1 MKNLKGK
8 TAVVTGAAS
17 GIGRELANCLA
28 KKGCNLALSDVNEAE
43 LAVTVSNLPNNVRV
57 TQDVLDVAD
66 RAAFYAYAEKMIDAH
81 DGVDIVIN
89 NAGVAVTSTIEEL
102 SYEDLEWIV
111 NINMWG
117 VIYGTKAFL
126 PHLKTRPESH
136 IVNISSIFG
145 IISLPEQGAYN
156 MTKFAVRGFTESLR
170 QEMAGTSVGVT
181 CVHPGGIKTNIAKA
195 GRQSENS
202 TIDMK
207 EFEKNF
213 HTSAGSAAKQI
224 VSAITGSKKRILV
237 GLDAKAVDIVQRLL
251 PKSYESIV
259 MRLLKG

>member
-17 GIGRELANCLA
+17 GIGRELAYCLA
-28 KKGCNLALSDVNEAE
+28 EKGCNLALSDVNEKGLAE
-43 LAVTVSNLPNNVRV
+43 TVSNLPAKVRV

-66 RAAFYAYAEKMIDAH
+66 RVAFYDYAERMIKAH

-89 NAGVAVTSTIEEL
+89 NAGVAVTSTIEDL
-102 SYEDLEWIV
+102 SYDDMEWIV
-111 NINMWG
+111 NINLWG
-117 VIYGTKAFL
+117 VVYGTKAFL
-126 PHLKTRPESH
+126 PHLKTRAESH
-136 IVNISSIFG
+136 VVNISSVFG
-145 IISLPEQGAYN
+145 IVSLPEHGAYN
-156 MTKFAVRGFTESLR
+156 MTKFAVKGFTESLR

-195 GRQSENS
+195 ARHSENTKVNTS
-202 TIDMK
+202 

-213 HTSAGSAAKQI
+213 HTSAKSAAKQI
-224 VSAITGSKKRILV
+224 VSAITGNKKRILV

-251 PKSYESIV
+251 PKAYESIIG
-259 MRLLKG
+259 RLMKG